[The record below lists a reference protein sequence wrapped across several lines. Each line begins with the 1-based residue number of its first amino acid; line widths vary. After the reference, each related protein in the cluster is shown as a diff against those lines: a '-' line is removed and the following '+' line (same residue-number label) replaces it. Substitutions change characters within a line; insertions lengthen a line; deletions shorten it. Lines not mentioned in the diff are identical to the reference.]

1 MRHAFS
7 CVFPLNSDRR
17 KPVFFLTMAT
27 KGRKGPP
34 EWSGISGKFEEQAP
48 GSGVLAECSV
58 TQDSPWGDFSTVTP
72 HPTMR
77 TTQYGMHVRTRT
89 VPAGSVTL
97 NL

>member
-1 MRHAFS
+1 MLFH
-7 CVFPLNSDRR
+7 VFPPLTRTGESRS
-17 KPVFFLTMAT
+17 FFSKRQRL
-27 KGRKGPP
+27 KDEKGPS
-34 EWSGISGKFEEQAP
+34 EWSGISGKFEVQA
-48 GSGVLAECSV
+48 SGRCVLAECSV

-77 TTQYGMHVRTRT
+77 TIQYGMHVRTRT